1 MEVKLI
7 VDNAIEEMKSKGLD
21 DSAIQK
27 AITYWSEISGIDIKS
42 INENTPFDIDIV
54 NKLLSTFPN
63 VMSKISDFKE
73 EIIEI
78 PEFSIEEFKS
88 EDVSEDLEKEL
99 EMLMNILSSPEEVEE
114 VEKIKSVDENLE
126 KELRELA
133 FSLAE
138 EEPKAKIS
146 DIKSVRMAIILS
158 NGKVEKFMISKET
171 DYKPNISK
179 LIETISNLWSILGL
193 DLNGFDSFH
202 LKLKDLTLYIQKR
215 ENKIYVVLVETET
228 VGGAKFFIYGLERA

>member
-63 VMSKISDFKE
+63 VMSKISEFKE

-78 PEFSIEEFKS
+78 PEFSIEEFK
-88 EDVSEDLEKEL
+88 SEDLEKEL

-114 VEKIKSVDENLE
+114 VEKIKPVDENLE

-171 DYKPNISK
+171 DYKPNLSK

>member
-63 VMSKISDFKE
+63 VMSKISEFKE

-88 EDVSEDLEKEL
+88 EDLEKEL
-99 EMLMNILSSPEEVEE
+99 EMLMNILSSSEEVEE
-114 VEKIKSVDENLE
+114 VEKIKPVDENLE

>member
-63 VMSKISDFKE
+63 VMSKISEFKE

-78 PEFSIEEFKS
+78 PEFSIEEFK
-88 EDVSEDLEKEL
+88 SEDLEKEL

-114 VEKIKSVDENLE
+114 VEKIKPVDENLE

>member
-7 VDNAIEEMKSKGLD
+7 IDNAIEEMKSKGLD

-63 VMSKISDFKE
+63 VMSKISEFKE

-78 PEFSIEEFKS
+78 PEFSIEEFKT
-88 EDVSEDLEKEL
+88 EGVGEDLEKEL
-99 EMLMNILSSPEEVEE
+99 EMLMNILSSGEEVEE
-114 VEKIKSVDENLE
+114 IEKIKPVDENLE
-126 KELRELA
+126 RELRELA

-138 EEPKAKIS
+138 EESKTKIS
-146 DIKSVRMAIILS
+146 DIKSVRMAIIYY
-158 NGKVEKFMISKET
+158 KF
-171 DYKPNISK
+171 NFH
-179 LIETISNLWSILGL
+179 NLKI
-193 DLNGFDSFH
+193 
-202 LKLKDLTLYIQKR
+202 LKD
-215 ENKIYVVLVETET
+215 N
-228 VGGAKFFIYGLERA
+228 F

>member
-63 VMSKISDFKE
+63 VMSKISEFKE

-78 PEFSIEEFKS
+78 PEFSIEEFK
-88 EDVSEDLEKEL
+88 SEDLEKEL

-114 VEKIKSVDENLE
+114 VEKIKPLDENLE

>member
-63 VMSKISDFKE
+63 VMSKISEFKE

-78 PEFSIEEFKS
+78 PEFSFEEFK
-88 EDVSEDLEKEL
+88 SEDLEKEL

-114 VEKIKSVDENLE
+114 VEKIKPLDENLE
-126 KELRELA
+126 KELREL
-133 FSLAE
+133 L
-138 EEPKAKIS
+138 
-146 DIKSVRMAIILS
+146 
-158 NGKVEKFMISKET
+158 
-171 DYKPNISK
+171 
-179 LIETISNLWSILGL
+179 
-193 DLNGFDSFH
+193 
-202 LKLKDLTLYIQKR
+202 
-215 ENKIYVVLVETET
+215 LV
-228 VGGAKFFIYGLERA
+228 